1 MLDLKRNSVVKARFI
16 ADANN
21 GQLNLY
27 DSSNSNKITLLTN
40 GYSFFNGGNVG
51 IGTTSPSEK
60 LTVDGKIKVTA
71 TNNASIILQEI
82 GQEEYEIRAAGSGLF
97 FKNDGDN
104 QFALDQTGDVMF
116 YKTDG
121 SQGLTYKAF
130 SGNVGI
136 GTTSPAASALLDV
149 ASTTKGVLLPRMSTT
164 QINAISS
171 PAEGLTVYNT
181 VLSTLCFF
189 NGISWQKVTSTAM

>member
-1 MLDLKRNSVVKARFI
+1 
-16 ADANN
+16 
-21 GQLNLY
+21 
-27 DSSNSNKITLLTN
+27 
-40 GYSFFNGGNVG
+40 
-51 IGTTSPSEK
+51 
-60 LTVDGKIKVTA
+60 
-71 TNNASIILQEI
+71 
-82 GQEEYEIRAAGSGLF
+82 
-97 FKNDGDN
+97 
-104 QFALDQTGDVMF
+104 MF